1 MVPLSD
7 IRHLR
12 KGSEGSF
19 LMNLREKN
27 EEIGSELR
35 SLSSFIETEFQKP
48 VVILLSTIIKFVEV
62 FEIPFE

>member
-1 MVPLSD
+1 
-7 IRHLR
+7 
-12 KGSEGSF
+12 
-19 LMNLREKN
+19 MNLREKN

-48 VVILLSTIIKFVEV
+48 VVILLSTIIIFLEV